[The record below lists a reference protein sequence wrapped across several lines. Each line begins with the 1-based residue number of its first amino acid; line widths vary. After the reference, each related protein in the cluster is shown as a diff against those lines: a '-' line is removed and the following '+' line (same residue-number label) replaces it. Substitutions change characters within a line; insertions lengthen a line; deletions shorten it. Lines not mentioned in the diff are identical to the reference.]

1 MFYLSDFNVY
11 TLKILGFVWFFWIF
25 WTFLIF
31 FIIDWNLVKW
41 SYQLQKKF
49 FVEIWPNLN
58 QKWQKI
64 KVFNKFKKFEKNL
77 KLWWYERWNSI
88 KIDCCTAKQ
97 SWLVKPPNFTKP
109 HFFHKK
115 IVFSDVSSKSH
126 TLLDKFASFHELFLY
141 YINFLNLNDICCRAK
156 PTNQIFWIFSYIFI
170 FDTK

>member
-1 MFYLSDFNVY
+1 MDYFDFLHY
-11 TLKILGFVWFFWIF
+11 WLKFGEMKLP
-25 WTFLIF
+25 T
-31 FIIDWNLVKW
+31 
-41 SYQLQKKF
+41 SKKTF

-58 QKWQKI
+58 QKWPKI

-77 KLWWYERWNSI
+77 KFWWYERWNSI

-109 HFFHKK
+109 HFFLKK

-141 YINFLNLNDICCRAK
+141 YINFLNLNDICWACCRAK

-170 FDTK
+170 FDTKWVSEVGNRSR